1 MTVTIAVLKET
12 HSNEPRVAAIPETVK
27 KLTAMGIQVT
37 ITKGAGD
44 QSAYPDDIYKEA
56 GATLS
61 ASNDAAIAKADTI
74 FCIRAPEA
82 SLLSKMKKGAIVIG
96 GLSPYR
102 FADQSIYE
110 KTGITA
116 IAMELMPRIS
126 RAQNMD
132 ILSSQSNLA
141 GYKAVCE
148 AAGAFQRAFPMM
160 MTAAGTVAPAKVFVM
175 GVGVAGLQAIAT
187 ARRLG
192 AAVSATDVRLATKE
206 QVESLGAKFVFVDD
220 EEAKQAET
228 SGGYAKEMSDAY
240 KKKQAAL
247 ITETIAKQDVVITT
261 ALIPGRP
268 APTLVTED
276 MVKSMKPG
284 SIIVDLAAPMG
295 GNCPLTEPDKVVHKY
310 GVTIIGQTN
319 MAGHVATDASA
330 LFARNLLNF
339 ITLIY
344 DNDKGT
350 IDLAKDEQITA
361 PITLIRDGKAVH
373 ELLNAKP
380 AAKTAKPPAKKTA
393 STKKTTVKKVTTAKK
408 LVLKEAPSKKTGAK
422 AKTSPTKKSAVTAKK
437 SAVKKAP
444 AKKSATSKKTT
455 AKGK

>member
-12 HSNEPRVAAIPETVK
+12 HHNEPRVAAIPETVK
-27 KLTAMGIQVT
+27 KLIALGIQVV

-44 QSAYPDDIYKEA
+44 ESAYLDDAFKEA
-56 GATLS
+56 GATLAANNAS
-61 ASNDAAIAKADTI
+61 AVSKADAI
-74 FCIRAPEA
+74 FCIRAPEPSVISA
-82 SLLSKMKKGAIVIG
+82 MKKGAIVIG
-96 GLSPYR
+96 GLSPYS
-102 FADQSIYE
+102 FAAE
-110 KTGITA
+110 TA
-116 IAMELMPRIS
+116 PYTKAGVTALAMELMPRIS

-148 AAGAFQRAFPMM
+148 AAGAFKRAFPMM
-160 MTAAGTVAPAKVFVM
+160 MTAAGTIAPAKVFIM

-192 AAVSATDVRLATKE
+192 ASVSATDVRLATKE

-220 EEAKQAET
+220 EEAKDAET
-228 SGGYAKEMSDAY
+228 SGGYAKEMSEAY
-240 KKKQAAL
+240 KKKQASL
-247 ITETIAKQDVVITT
+247 IAETIAKQDVVITT

-268 APTLVTED
+268 APVLVTEE

-295 GNCPLTEPDKVVHKY
+295 GNCPLTEADKVVRIH

-339 ITLIY
+339 ITLVY
-344 DNDKGT
+344 NKDT
-350 IDLAKDEQITA
+350 ASIDLSKDEQITKA
-361 PITLIRDGKAVH
+361 ITLVQDGNPVH
-373 ELLNAKP
+373 EILNISTKTDAQKEAKSTP
-380 AAKTAKPPAKKTA
+380 VKKTA
-393 STKKTTVKKVTTAKK
+393 TKKTT
-408 LVLKEAPSKKTGAK
+408 LKEAPSKKTGA
-422 AKTSPTKKSAVTAKK
+422 TTKKTIVKK
-437 SAVKKAP
+437 PAVKKA
-444 AKKSATSKKTT
+444 TTTKKTT